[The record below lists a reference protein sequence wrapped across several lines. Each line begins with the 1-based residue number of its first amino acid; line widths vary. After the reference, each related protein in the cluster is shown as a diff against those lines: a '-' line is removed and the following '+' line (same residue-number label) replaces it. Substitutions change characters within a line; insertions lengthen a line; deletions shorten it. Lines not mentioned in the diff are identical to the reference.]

1 MLPVLAVALVLLV
14 AFGATQLRAQPR
26 TQPGTEPGPQPQPQ
40 PGPQPI
46 PGGEVLRQGL
56 PFRSLIMEKATER
69 GLDPCLVAGI
79 IEVES
84 SFNPDAQNPADPSL
98 GLMQI
103 TPIAL
108 LDTQQRGNISA
119 SVTFQ
124 QLRNPEINVEVGTE
138 FLVILRDRHNINFPD
153 EVDAFNVGP
162 DLQPRN
168 PAYVERVKSAMRRA
182 CA

>member
-1 MLPVLAVALVLLV
+1 MLPFLALAVVALFFLGSRGL
-14 AFGATQLRAQPR
+14 QAQ
-26 TQPGTEPGPQPQPQ
+26 TVT
-40 PGPQPI
+40 I
-46 PGGEVLRQGL
+46 PGIRLRELKQGI
-56 PFRSLIMEKATER
+56 PFRNLIMEQATKR

-79 IEVES
+79 IQVES
-84 SFNPDAQNPADPSL
+84 SFNPDAANPADPSF

-138 FLVILRDRHNINFPD
+138 FLMILRDRHNINFPD
-153 EVDAFNVGP
+153 EVDAFNAGP
-162 DLQPRN
+162 DLNPRV
-168 PAYVERVKSAMRRA
+168 PAYVEKVKSAMRSL